1 MDGTEDDIQDLAELS
16 IPAIG
21 VFFTPPTWAKWVIT
35 KYEICDHWLQGAT
48 IFDPTAGEGV
58 FLEVLIELAIS
69 QGINVTAEMLDR
81 LWANEWQ
88 QAFIHRFLTRI
99 QDQYDLDFPIANF
112 LNQDIL
118 FLSQDLQVD
127 IIVGNPPWQNFNN
140 LPSEYKQ
147 KIKPLFHKYDLVSN
161 SQDLLLGS
169 SRIDLAILIIAKV
182 LQVNLKK
189 SGQAY
194 LFMPLSAFLND
205 GASRGFRSY
214 QINDINFCVQ
224 EIYDFKKLSIFDVNT
239 RYGLVKFQRDLQQK
253 FPISYFLQQ
262 QHTWQ
267 KYQARP
273 LFKSNEPLTVLQDS
287 EEFNNLEQYGKIR
300 VNKDSKPRQG
310 ANCCGANHVF
320 IFSQL
325 EEVNDVLVRVS
336 NQVVQD
342 IILPRQFIFPLIVKQ
357 NFQQAPPLPEKY
369 ILLPCDRINGKPILL
384 TELLKHPELLE
395 YLLQHQSTL
404 KNRKGT
410 LIQAWVKKGFWYALL
425 GVGKYTFAPYK
436 VIWQAYGQKQF
447 TAKLFDGIWQGNQ
460 ALHAFMPVSSK
471 REGEKLVE
479 QLNDPMVEKYL
490 HSQQTAG
497 TCNWAQP
504 GRITR
509 LLELI

>member
-1 MDGTEDDIQDLAELS
+1 MDDELI
-16 IPAIG
+16 IPKIG

-35 KYEICDHWLQGAT
+35 KFEICDRWLQGAT

-69 QGINVTAEMLDR
+69 QGIKITAEMLDR

-88 QAFIHRFLTRI
+88 QEFIDRFLTRI
-99 QDQYDLDFPIANF
+99 HDQYDLDFPIDNF

-118 FLSQDLQVD
+118 SLSQDLQVD

-140 LPSEYKQ
+140 LPPEYKQ

-161 SQDLLLGS
+161 SQALLLGS
-169 SRIDLAILIIAKV
+169 SRIDLATLIISKV
-182 LQVNLKK
+182 LQKNLKQ

-205 GASRGFRSY
+205 GAAKGFRSY
-214 QINDINFCVQ
+214 QINDIDFCVQ
-224 EIYDFKKLSIFDVNT
+224 EIYDFKKLSIFEHVNT
-239 RYGLVKFQRDLQQK
+239 RYGLVKFQRDRKQE
-253 FPISYFLQQ
+253 FPIRYFLY
-262 QHTWQ
+262 QHHSWQ
-267 KYQARP
+267 EYQAKP
-273 LFKSNEPLTVLQDS
+273 LFQSNEPLTILQNAV
-287 EEFNNLEQYGKIR
+287 EFLNLEKHEKITIS
-300 VNKDSKPRQG
+300 KDSKPRQG
-310 ANCCGANHVF
+310 VNCCGANHVF

-342 IILPRQFIFPLIVKQ
+342 IILPKQFIFPLIAKQ
-357 NFQQAPPLPEKY
+357 NFQQAQPLPEKY

-384 TELLKHPELLE
+384 AELLNHPELLE
-395 YLLQHQSTL
+395 YLLQHQNTL
-404 KNRKGT
+404 QNRKGT
-410 LIQAWVKKGFWYALL
+410 LIQASIKKGFWYALL

-460 ALHAFMPVSSK
+460 AIHAFMPVSSK
-471 REGEKLVE
+471 NDGEKLVE